1 MQTRRGGLFSLCLL
15 LAAVTHSS
23 PLELGHPGPSSCS
36 STDGS
41 PHAAQPDAS
50 VSSSASAAP
59 PAGAAGTPPPSSCHT
74 ATIVTLLN
82 DGVMDGSSMV
92 CSMFQEL
99 ATAMVQGLGEL
110 GVVGTAVCCQL
121 HAAECWSPAANA
133 LVPFAVQGSQVRS
146 QAAPPL
152 FLFHLLLIYAS
163 VVAVCTPALERVVG
177 PELLGA
183 VRGVVLQRPSAWQ
196 VIVLGLGVLVPPF
209 YEVPP
214 GSTCPA
220 CDAACHG
227 GA

>member
-1 MQTRRGGLFSLCLL
+1 
-15 LAAVTHSS
+15 
-23 PLELGHPGPSSCS
+23 
-36 STDGS
+36 
-41 PHAAQPDAS
+41 
-50 VSSSASAAP
+50 
-59 PAGAAGTPPPSSCHT
+59 
-74 ATIVTLLN
+74 
-82 DGVMDGSSMV
+82 VMDGSSMV

-146 QAAPPL
+146 QGAPPL
-152 FLFHLLLIYAS
+152 FLFHLLLIFAS
-163 VVAVCTPALERVVG
+163 VFSLHAPALECVVG

-183 VRGVVLQRPSAWQ
+183 VRGVVLQRPSACNCWQ

-227 GA
+227 RA